1 MQHPLD
7 AIPEVMETVES
18 RTGRDGLVQVRQP
31 RLYTGG
37 LSRRLARLL
46 RWRADV
52 ILQLDAY
59 GSFYWSQINGLR
71 SLDELAAQ
79 FSERFGRT
87 REESRRAVVQFTR
100 ELLRRRLICL
110 KQPEPVP

>member
-1 MQHPLD
+1 MPHPLD
-7 AIPEVMETVES
+7 AIPDVMATVES

-37 LSRRLARLL
+37 LSRRLARLV

-52 ILQLDAY
+52 IIQLDEY
-59 GSFYWSQINGLR
+59 GSFYWRQINGQR
-71 SLDELAAQ
+71 SLDELATQ

-87 REESRRAVVQFTR
+87 PEESRRAVLQFTR
-100 ELLRRRLICL
+100 ELLARRLVYL